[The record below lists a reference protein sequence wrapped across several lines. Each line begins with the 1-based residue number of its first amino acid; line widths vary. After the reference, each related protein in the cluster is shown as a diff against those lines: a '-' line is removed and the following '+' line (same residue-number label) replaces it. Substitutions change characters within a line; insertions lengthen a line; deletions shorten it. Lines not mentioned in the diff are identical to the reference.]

1 MKILVDILVGHH
13 DRIVTQVGRDSRL
26 YSILMNGVVVYDR
39 RTTPPRKLVKVLCEK
54 SDAEM
59 LLYTTKTL
67 CPEATAEIAE
77 SIALCREL

>member
-1 MKILVDILVGHH
+1 VKILVDIFVEHH

-26 YSILMNGVVVYDR
+26 HSILMNGVVVYDR
-39 RTTPPRKLVKVLCEK
+39 RTTPPRKLVKLLCEK

-59 LLYTTKTL
+59 LLDAAKAL
-67 CPEATAEIAE
+67 CPEATAEIEE

>member
-1 MKILVDILVGHH
+1 
-13 DRIVTQVGRDSRL
+13 
-26 YSILMNGVVVYDR
+26 MNGVVVYDR

-59 LLYTTKTL
+59 LLYATKTL